1 MQQPHTKTMERQRRL
16 ITDQDYPRSL
26 LLQFIGVRGVR
37 EASYFDGMQSRGKF
51 MGLTTIRGGGAMG
64 DKNVLPPSPEDDTSR
79 DRSDFLLYSLLNNSI
94 LQ

>member
-1 MQQPHTKTMERQRRL
+1 
-16 ITDQDYPRSL
+16 
-26 LLQFIGVRGVR
+26 
-37 EASYFDGMQSRGKF
+37 